1 MPSLLTPDPG
11 LLFWMLLAF
20 VIVFIILA
28 KFGFPVI
35 TKMVEDRKNYIDES
49 LKKAREANEKLA
61 NIQSESEL
69 IMRQA
74 REKQAEILKEAMA
87 TRNNII
93 KEARDKADIESKK
106 IIESAKEQ
114 IKVEKDLAIRDIR
127 SQIINLSTQ
136 VSEKVLRRE
145 LDDNNKQLSYIDSLL
160 DEIEAVK

>member
-87 TRNNII
+87 TRDNII

-106 IIESAKEQ
+106 IIESAREQ

>member
-87 TRNNII
+87 TRDNII
-93 KEARDKADIESKK
+93 KEASDKADIESKK

>member
-61 NIQSESEL
+61 NIQSEGEL

-87 TRNNII
+87 TRDNII

>member
-74 REKQAEILKEAMA
+74 REKQAEILKEAMV
-87 TRNNII
+87 TRDNII

>member
-49 LKKAREANEKLA
+49 LKKAREANKKLA

-87 TRNNII
+87 TRDNII

>member
-74 REKQAEILKEAMA
+74 REKQAEILKETMA
-87 TRNNII
+87 TRDNII

>member
-87 TRNNII
+87 TRDNII

-114 IKVEKDLAIRDIR
+114 IKVEKNLAIRDIR

>member
-87 TRNNII
+87 TRDNII
-93 KEARDKADIESKK
+93 KEARDKAENERKK
-106 IIESAKEQ
+106 SIESAKEQ
-114 IKVEKDLAIRDIR
+114 IKVEKELAIRDIR

-145 LDDNNKQLSYIDSLL
+145 LDDNNTQLSYIDSLL

>member
-69 IMRQA
+69 IMRLA

-87 TRNNII
+87 TRDNII

>member
-87 TRNNII
+87 TRDNII

-145 LDDNNKQLSYIDSLL
+145 LEDNNKQLSYIDSLL

>member
-35 TKMVEDRKNYIDES
+35 TKMVEDRKNYIDKS

-87 TRNNII
+87 TRDNII

>member
-35 TKMVEDRKNYIDES
+35 TKMVEERKNYIDES

-87 TRNNII
+87 TRDNII

-160 DEIEAVK
+160 DEIETVK

>member
-87 TRNNII
+87 TRDNII

-145 LDDNNKQLSYIDSLL
+145 LDDNNKHLSYIDSLL

>member
-28 KFGFPVI
+28 KFGCPVI

-87 TRNNII
+87 TRDNII

>member
-1 MPSLLTPDPG
+1 
-11 LLFWMLLAF
+11 
-20 VIVFIILA
+20 
-28 KFGFPVI
+28 
-35 TKMVEDRKNYIDES
+35 MVEDRKNYIDES

-87 TRNNII
+87 TRDNII

>member
-87 TRNNII
+87 TRDNII

-114 IKVEKDLAIRDIR
+114 IKVEKDLAKLFEYLFILVICSRYCIA
-127 SQIINLSTQ
+127 TT
-136 VSEKVLRRE
+136 
-145 LDDNNKQLSYIDSLL
+145 SYIPYFCISTIYLRHS
-160 DEIEAVK
+160 IWWSIC

>member
-87 TRNNII
+87 TRDNII

-145 LDDNNKQLSYIDSLL
+145 LDDNNKQLNYIDSLL

>member
-87 TRNNII
+87 TRDNII
-93 KEARDKADIESKK
+93 KEARDKYRKQKNYRI
-106 IIESAKEQ
+106 
-114 IKVEKDLAIRDIR
+114 
-127 SQIINLSTQ
+127 SQRAN
-136 VSEKVLRRE
+136 
-145 LDDNNKQLSYIDSLL
+145 
-160 DEIEAVK
+160 

>member
-35 TKMVEDRKNYIDES
+35 TKMVVDRKNYIDES

-87 TRNNII
+87 TRDNII

-145 LDDNNKQLSYIDSLL
+145 LNDNNKQLSYIDSLL

>member
-20 VIVFIILA
+20 VIVLIILA

-87 TRNNII
+87 TRDNII

>member
-61 NIQSESEL
+61 NIQSESEF

-87 TRNNII
+87 TRDNII

>member
-69 IMRQA
+69 IMRQT

-87 TRNNII
+87 TRDNII

>member
-61 NIQSESEL
+61 KIQSESEL
-69 IMRQA
+69 IMRQV

-87 TRNNII
+87 TRDNII

>member
-1 MPSLLTPDPG
+1 
-11 LLFWMLLAF
+11 
-20 VIVFIILA
+20 
-28 KFGFPVI
+28 
-35 TKMVEDRKNYIDES
+35 
-49 LKKAREANEKLA
+49 
-61 NIQSESEL
+61 
-69 IMRQA
+69 MRQA

-87 TRNNII
+87 TRDNII

>member
-87 TRNNII
+87 TRDNII
-93 KEARDKADIESKK
+93 KEAHDKADIESKK

-114 IKVEKDLAIRDIR
+114 IKVEKDFAIRDIR

>member
-28 KFGFPVI
+28 KFVFPVI

-87 TRNNII
+87 TRDNII

>member
-87 TRNNII
+87 TRDNII

-136 VSEKVLRRE
+136 FSEKVLRRE

>member
-87 TRNNII
+87 TRDNII
-93 KEARDKADIESKK
+93 KEAHDKADIESKK

-127 SQIINLSTQ
+127 GQIINLSTQ

>member
-87 TRNNII
+87 TRDNII

-136 VSEKVLRRE
+136 VSEKVLRSE

>member
-87 TRNNII
+87 TRDNII

-106 IIESAKEQ
+106 IIESAKGQ

-160 DEIEAVK
+160 DEIEAIK

>member
-1 MPSLLTPDPG
+1 MPSLLTHDPG

-87 TRNNII
+87 TRDNII

>member
-87 TRNNII
+87 TRDNII

-136 VSEKVLRRE
+136 VSENVLRRE

>member
-1 MPSLLTPDPG
+1 MPSLLTPDPW

-87 TRNNII
+87 TRDNII

>member
-69 IMRQA
+69 IMRQV

-87 TRNNII
+87 TRDNII

>member
-87 TRNNII
+87 TRDNII

-145 LDDNNKQLSYIDSLL
+145 HDDNNKQLSYIDSLL